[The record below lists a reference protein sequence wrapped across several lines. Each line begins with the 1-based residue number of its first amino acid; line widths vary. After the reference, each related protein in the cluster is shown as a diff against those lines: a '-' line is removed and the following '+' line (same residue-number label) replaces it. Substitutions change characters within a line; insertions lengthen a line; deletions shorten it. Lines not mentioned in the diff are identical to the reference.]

1 MYNWFGSC
9 AGLLCSRPPDRET
22 DSFII
27 GGDDK
32 MVEQELFKLMEDAV
46 DEVHG
51 SPKRLWDLKET

>member
-1 MYNWFGSC
+1 MQ
-9 AGLLCSRPPDRET
+9 AGLLYSHPPDSKT
-22 DSFII
+22 DSFTI

-32 MVEQELFKLMEDAV
+32 MVEQELLILMEDAV

>member
-1 MYNWFGSC
+1 MYNCFGSC
-9 AGLLCSRPPDRET
+9 AGLLYSRPPDGET

-46 DEVHG
+46 DEIHG
-51 SPKRLWDLKET
+51 SPKRL